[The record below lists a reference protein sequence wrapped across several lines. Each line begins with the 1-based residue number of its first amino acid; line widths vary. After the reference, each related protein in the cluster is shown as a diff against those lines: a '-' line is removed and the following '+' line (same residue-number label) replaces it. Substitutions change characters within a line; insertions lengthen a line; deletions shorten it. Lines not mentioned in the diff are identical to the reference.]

1 MKRLPLPVVL
11 LLIAAA
17 HAAVAQSPPRPDL
30 VPRRI
35 HVTQS
40 GPAPADTARE
50 LASAA
55 DALFAA
61 VAARTP
67 LVRVDDPALAQAR
80 IEVTITAQGG
90 GYRVAAALIDSGRA
104 AATRETQVA
113 PGAAGFQE
121 YVTFIK
127 DTAAAFAP
135 LLPMIEPQVVLGDA
149 AQEARYRD
157 VAQATDFAAE
167 LASTWELTLWAGGLS
182 ELYHEPVQQRDG
194 QLDLRTMFAL
204 PVWVDAAWYYSRNGG
219 LVASFFFDYGDF
231 VGLGTVYSGD
241 IRVDKA
247 DATALLALPG
257 LGITY
262 RTLARISAQFATTFY
277 FGPAWVSARDDIR
290 GIAKAGEDAW
300 TYYLMMSLTSAL
312 CWNVTPHFSLKMRVA
327 VNMDMMSTFLSDV
340 SNRETYSPVMLQF
353 FTVGAAWRP

>member
-1 MKRLPLPVVL
+1 MKRPTLSVVL
-11 LLIAAA
+11 LLVAAA
-17 HAAVAQSPPRPDL
+17 YAALAQSPPGPDL
-30 VPRRI
+30 VPPRI
-35 HVTQS
+35 HVSQN
-40 GPAPADTARE
+40 GPASADAARE

-55 DALFAA
+55 DTLFAA

-67 LVRVDDPALAQAR
+67 VVRVDDPAQAQAR
-80 IEVTITAQGG
+80 IEVTVTAQAG
-90 GYRVAAALIDSGRA
+90 GYRVAAALIAGGRA

-121 YVTFIK
+121 YVTFVT

-157 VAQATDFAAE
+157 VAQATDFAAR
-167 LASTWELTLWAGGLS
+167 LASDWELTFWAGGLS

-194 QLDLRTMFAL
+194 QLDIRAMFAL
-204 PVWVDAAWYYSRNGG
+204 PVWADAAWYYSRNSG
-219 LVASFFFDYGDF
+219 LVASLFFDYGDF

-257 LGITY
+257 VGITY
-262 RTLARISAQFATTFY
+262 RTLAQISAQFATTLY

-300 TYYLMMSLTSAL
+300 TYYFMMSLTSAL
-312 CWNVTPHFSLKMRVA
+312 CWNVTTHFSVKMRVA
-327 VNMDMMSTFLSDV
+327 VNLDIMSTFLSDV